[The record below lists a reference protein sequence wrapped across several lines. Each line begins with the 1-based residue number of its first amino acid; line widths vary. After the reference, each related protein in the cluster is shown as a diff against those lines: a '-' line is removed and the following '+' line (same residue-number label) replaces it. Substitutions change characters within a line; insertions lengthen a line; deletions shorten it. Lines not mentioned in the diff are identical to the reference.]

1 MPEDKVPSEAYERL
15 REETHKNRRVEY
27 QSLREEMYR
36 ADRTCVVLLTS
47 LATVT
52 AAAVSAGSEYQIAF
66 AAWVPSPIWFLG
78 FCYFTEK
85 RFVIIRNAAYL
96 RKYVEDPELGL
107 GRESYVN

>member
-52 AAAVSAGSEYQIAF
+52 AHGNCCCSERRLGVSDCVCSMGSISDL
-66 AAWVPSPIWFLG
+66 V
-78 FCYFTEK
+78 
-85 RFVIIRNAAYL
+85 
-96 RKYVEDPELGL
+96 LGL
-107 GRESYVN
+107 LLLHGETIRDNQECCLPPEIR